1 MCSLRLQCILN
12 GTEYILVVIILDK
25 SNRFTFSLLIDLLLF
40 LSLLFEDAICDLKLS
55 NSSFVSSNMKSLGK
69 RLRFLL
75 TASFSR
81 LVSLP

>member
-1 MCSLRLQCILN
+1 MIDMFISMADSLFSTDESIATPCSVKAKGIYR
-12 GTEYILVVIILDK
+12 VPP
-25 SNRFTFSLLIDLLLF
+25 
-40 LSLLFEDAICDLKLS
+40 LLFEDAICDLKLS
-55 NSSFVSSNMKSLGK
+55 NSSFVNSNMKSLGK